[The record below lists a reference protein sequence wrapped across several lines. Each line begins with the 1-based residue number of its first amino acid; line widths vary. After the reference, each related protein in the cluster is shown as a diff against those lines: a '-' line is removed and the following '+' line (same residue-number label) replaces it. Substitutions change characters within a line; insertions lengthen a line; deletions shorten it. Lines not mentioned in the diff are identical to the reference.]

1 MKEFRFLAAR
11 YPRIPPRL
19 LVVQGALF
27 GAAMIGIA
35 WLIAVVIQGRD
46 ASAWFPREAWGR
58 ELLIGAGVGAAFS
71 LGVWRLLDAVPP
83 LKQIKALLVRLL
95 DLDAM
100 GPRHAL
106 LLGLVAGIPEEI
118 LFRGAIQPLL
128 GLILT
133 SLLFGALHAVS
144 PAYFAYASLAGL
156 LLGQLAIWR
165 GGLWAPVAAHVAI
178 DALMLSLLV
187 RGWRRYSLE
196 SPSDTHE
203 AP

>member
-1 MKEFRFLAAR
+1 
-11 YPRIPPRL
+11 
-19 LVVQGALF
+19 
-27 GAAMIGIA
+27 
-35 WLIAVVIQGRD
+35 
-46 ASAWFPREAWGR
+46 
-58 ELLIGAGVGAAFS
+58 
-71 LGVWRLLDAVPP
+71 
-83 LKQIKALLVRLL
+83 VRLL

-178 DALMLSLLV
+178 DALMLFLLV
-187 RGWRRYSLE
+187 CGWRRSPLE